1 MMSLSVE
8 VIPCCPDVIPQK
20 KVMSTGSNVNF
31 ICHVTLLFNSRET
44 ALKKY
49 LVFKWYKKEDGTFVE
64 VPDGETSRHN
74 GSTSVLIIKN
84 AKATPKGG
92 VSYKCEI
99 LYRGRKSGSFGG
111 PRLVVHGKC
120 IIIAL
125 LF

>member
-1 MMSLSVE
+1 MMSLTVE
-8 VIPCCPDVIPQK
+8 VIPCCPDVIPQT
-20 KVMSTGSNVNF
+20 KVMSTGSNINF
-31 ICHVTLLFNSRET
+31 TCHVTLRIKDSRNT

-49 LVFKWYKKEDGTFVE
+49 LVFKWYKEEDGTFVE

-92 VSYKCEI
+92 ILYKCEI
-99 LYRGRKSGSFGG
+99 LYRGRESGFFRG

-120 IIIAL
+120 IIIVL
-125 LF
+125 